1 MADRTVKVTLTAQA
15 QGYIAAM
22 EKAAQATR
30 EAGSETEKLA
40 QKQQAFE
47 EMGRVGMA
55 SGALLAVGLG
65 LVSKAAIDWDSAWAG
80 VTKTVDGSAEELA
93 EVEAGLRGL
102 TSVLPASHT
111 EIAAVAEAAG
121 QQWCP

>member
-1 MADRTVKVTLTAQA
+1 MADRSVKVTLTAQA

-22 EKAAQATR
+22 EQAAKATR

-65 LVSKAAIDWDSAWAG
+65 VASKAAIDWDSAWAG
-80 VTKTVDGSAEELA
+80 VTKTVDGSPEQLA
-93 EVEAGLRGL
+93 
-102 TSVLPASHT
+102 
-111 EIAAVAEAAG
+111 
-121 QQWCP
+121 